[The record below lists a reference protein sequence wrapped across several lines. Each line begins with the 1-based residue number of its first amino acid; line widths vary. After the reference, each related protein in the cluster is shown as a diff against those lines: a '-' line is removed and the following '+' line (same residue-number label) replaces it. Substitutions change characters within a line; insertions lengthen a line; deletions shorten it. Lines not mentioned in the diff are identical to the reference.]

1 MNGFKWIDIKVKV
14 MEYWGA
20 NMEFLLLIVVAGLY
34 YIIYL
39 TAVMYSEKIVVLPI
53 IIYTIVF
60 VVIGITFIF
69 IGDSYDQ
76 LTNFNVILYMAS
88 LFYAWMAIRNLWNRP
103 LLLKYKNITDSSSG
117 IVNKSEYNSVESLRI
132 NIEIAKYKVIISLIV
147 AIVLTVLMTLKS
159 TPQITAETRDFSIS
173 FFILSL
179 FIIIIFAV
187 WDLIIR
193 VRKGAFAFVV
203 IRPIL
208 FSCWL
213 FILNMILS
221 RLL

>member
-1 MNGFKWIDIKVKV
+1 
-14 MEYWGA
+14 
-20 NMEFLLLIVVAGLY
+20 MEFLLLIVVAGLY

-53 IIYTIVF
+53 IIYAIVF
-60 VVIGITFIF
+60 VVIGITYIF
-69 IGDSYDQ
+69 IGDSYNQ
-76 LTNFNVILYMAS
+76 LTNFNVILYMGS
-88 LFYAWMAIRNLWNRP
+88 LFYVWMAFRNLWNRP

-132 NIEIAKYKVIISLIV
+132 NIEIAKYKGIISLIV

-159 TPQITAETRDFSIS
+159 TPQITAETRDLSIS

-179 FIIIIFAV
+179 FIIVIFAV

-193 VRKGAFAFVV
+193 IRKGTFAFVV
-203 IRPIL
+203 INLIF
-208 FSCWL
+208 FSSWL

>member
-1 MNGFKWIDIKVKV
+1 
-14 MEYWGA
+14 
-20 NMEFLLLIVVAGLY
+20 MEFLLLIVVAGLY

-53 IIYTIVF
+53 IIYAIVF
-60 VVIGITFIF
+60 VIIGITYIF

-76 LTNFNVILYMAS
+76 LTNFNVILYMGS

-132 NIEIAKYKVIISLIV
+132 NIEIAKYKGIISLIV

-159 TPQITAETRDFSIS
+159 TPQITAETRDLSIS

-193 VRKGAFAFVV
+193 IRKGTFAFVV
-203 IRPIL
+203 ISPL
-208 FSCWL
+208 FFNCWL
-213 FILNMILS
+213 FILNIILS

>member
-1 MNGFKWIDIKVKV
+1 
-14 MEYWGA
+14 
-20 NMEFLLLIVVAGLY
+20 MEFLLLIVVAGLY

-53 IIYTIVF
+53 IIYAIVF
-60 VVIGITFIF
+60 VIIGITYIF

-76 LTNFNVILYMAS
+76 LTNFNVILYMGS

-117 IVNKSEYNSVESLRI
+117 IVNKSEYNSFESLRI
-132 NIEIAKYKVIISLIV
+132 NIEIAKYKGIISLIV

-159 TPQITAETRDFSIS
+159 TPQITAETRDLSIS

-187 WDLIIR
+187 WDLFIR

>member
-1 MNGFKWIDIKVKV
+1 
-14 MEYWGA
+14 
-20 NMEFLLLIVVAGLY
+20 MEFLLLIVVAGLY

-53 IIYTIVF
+53 IIYAIVF
-60 VVIGITFIF
+60 VIIGITYIF

-76 LTNFNVILYMAS
+76 LTNFNVILYMGS

-132 NIEIAKYKVIISLIV
+132 NIEIAKYKGIISLIV

-159 TPQITAETRDFSIS
+159 TPQITAETRDLSIS

-193 VRKGAFAFVV
+193 IRKGTFAFVV
-203 IRPIL
+203 INLL
-208 FSCWL
+208 FFNCWL
-213 FILNMILS
+213 FILNIILS

>member
-1 MNGFKWIDIKVKV
+1 
-14 MEYWGA
+14 
-20 NMEFLLLIVVAGLY
+20 MEFLLLIVVAGLY

-39 TAVMYSEKIVVLPI
+39 TAVMYSERIVVLPI
-53 IIYTIVF
+53 IIYAIVF
-60 VVIGITFIF
+60 VVIGITYIF

-132 NIEIAKYKVIISLIV
+132 NIEIAKYKGIISLIV

-193 VRKGAFAFVV
+193 VRKGTFAFVV

>member
-1 MNGFKWIDIKVKV
+1 
-14 MEYWGA
+14 
-20 NMEFLLLIVVAGLY
+20 MEFLLLIVVAGLY

-39 TAVMYSEKIVVLPI
+39 TAVMYSERIVVLPI
-53 IIYTIVF
+53 IIYAIVF
-60 VVIGITFIF
+60 VVIGITYIF

-103 LLLKYKNITDSSSG
+103 LLLKYKNITDSLSG

-132 NIEIAKYKVIISLIV
+132 NIEIAKYKGIISLIV

-193 VRKGAFAFVV
+193 VRKGTFAFVV

>member
-1 MNGFKWIDIKVKV
+1 
-14 MEYWGA
+14 
-20 NMEFLLLIVVAGLY
+20 MEFLLLIVVAGLY

-53 IIYTIVF
+53 IIYAIVF
-60 VVIGITFIF
+60 VVIGITYIF

-76 LTNFNVILYMAS
+76 LTNFNVILYMGS
-88 LFYAWMAIRNLWNRP
+88 LFYAWMAFRNLWNRP

-117 IVNKSEYNSVESLRI
+117 IVNKSKYNSVESLRI
-132 NIEIAKYKVIISLIV
+132 NIEIAKYKGIISLIV

-159 TPQITAETRDFSIS
+159 TPQITAETRDLSIS
-173 FFILSL
+173 FFILGL

-193 VRKGAFAFVV
+193 VRKGTFAFVV

>member
-1 MNGFKWIDIKVKV
+1 
-14 MEYWGA
+14 
-20 NMEFLLLIVVAGLY
+20 MEFLLLIVVAGLY

-53 IIYTIVF
+53 IIYAIVF
-60 VVIGITFIF
+60 VIIGITYIF

-76 LTNFNVILYMAS
+76 LTNFNVILYMGS

-132 NIEIAKYKVIISLIV
+132 NIEIAKYKGIISLIV

-159 TPQITAETRDFSIS
+159 TPQITAETRDLSIS

-187 WDLIIR
+187 WDLFIR
-193 VRKGAFAFVV
+193 VRKGVFAFVV

>member
-1 MNGFKWIDIKVKV
+1 
-14 MEYWGA
+14 
-20 NMEFLLLIVVAGLY
+20 MEFLLLIVVAGLY

-53 IIYTIVF
+53 IIYAIVF
-60 VVIGITFIF
+60 VIIGITYIF

-76 LTNFNVILYMAS
+76 LTNFNVILYMGS

-132 NIEIAKYKVIISLIV
+132 NIEIAKYKGIISLIV

-159 TPQITAETRDFSIS
+159 TPQITAETRDLSIS

-187 WDLIIR
+187 WDLFIR
-193 VRKGAFAFVV
+193 VRKGALAFVV

>member
-1 MNGFKWIDIKVKV
+1 
-14 MEYWGA
+14 
-20 NMEFLLLIVVAGLY
+20 MEFLLLIVVAGLY

-53 IIYTIVF
+53 IIYAIVF
-60 VVIGITFIF
+60 VVIGITYIF

-76 LTNFNVILYMAS
+76 LTNFNVILYMGS

-132 NIEIAKYKVIISLIV
+132 NIEIAKYKGIISLIV

-159 TPQITAETRDFSIS
+159 TPQITAETRDLSIS

-179 FIIIIFAV
+179 FIIVIFAV

-193 VRKGAFAFVV
+193 VRKGAFTFVV

-213 FILNMILS
+213 FILNM
-221 RLL
+221 

>member
-1 MNGFKWIDIKVKV
+1 
-14 MEYWGA
+14 
-20 NMEFLLLIVVAGLY
+20 MEFLLLIVVAGLY

-39 TAVMYSEKIVVLPI
+39 TAVMYSERIVVLPI
-53 IIYTIVF
+53 IIYAVVF
-60 VVIGITFIF
+60 VVIGITYIF

-132 NIEIAKYKVIISLIV
+132 NIEIAKYKGIISLIV

-193 VRKGAFAFVV
+193 VRKGTFAFVV

>member
-1 MNGFKWIDIKVKV
+1 
-14 MEYWGA
+14 
-20 NMEFLLLIVVAGLY
+20 MEFLLLIVVAGLY

-53 IIYTIVF
+53 IIYAILF
-60 VVIGITFIF
+60 VIIGITYIF

-76 LTNFNVILYMAS
+76 LTNFNVILYMGS

-132 NIEIAKYKVIISLIV
+132 NIEIAKYKGIISLIV

-159 TPQITAETRDFSIS
+159 TPQITAETRDLSIS

-187 WDLIIR
+187 WDLFIR

-203 IRPIL
+203 IMPIL
-208 FSCWL
+208 FSCWI

>member
-1 MNGFKWIDIKVKV
+1 
-14 MEYWGA
+14 
-20 NMEFLLLIVVAGLY
+20 MEFLLLIVVAGLY

-53 IIYTIVF
+53 IIYAILF
-60 VVIGITFIF
+60 VIIGITYIF

-76 LTNFNVILYMAS
+76 LTNFNVILYMGS

-132 NIEIAKYKVIISLIV
+132 NIEIAKYKGIISLIV

-159 TPQITAETRDFSIS
+159 TPQITAETRDLSIS

-187 WDLIIR
+187 WDLFIR
-193 VRKGAFAFVV
+193 VRKGVFAFVV

-208 FSCWL
+208 FSCWI

>member
-1 MNGFKWIDIKVKV
+1 
-14 MEYWGA
+14 
-20 NMEFLLLIVVAGLY
+20 MEFLLLIVVAGLY

-53 IIYTIVF
+53 IIYAIVF
-60 VVIGITFIF
+60 VIIGITYIF

-132 NIEIAKYKVIISLIV
+132 NIEIAKYKGIISLIV

-203 IRPIL
+203 IRPIF

>member
-1 MNGFKWIDIKVKV
+1 
-14 MEYWGA
+14 
-20 NMEFLLLIVVAGLY
+20 MEFLLLIVVAGLY

-53 IIYTIVF
+53 IIYAILF
-60 VVIGITFIF
+60 VIIGITYIF

-76 LTNFNVILYMAS
+76 LTNFNVILYMGS

-132 NIEIAKYKVIISLIV
+132 NIEIAKYKGIISLIV

-159 TPQITAETRDFSIS
+159 TPQITAETRDLSIS

-187 WDLIIR
+187 WDLFIR
-193 VRKGAFAFVV
+193 VRTGAFAFVV

-208 FSCWL
+208 FSCWI

>member
-1 MNGFKWIDIKVKV
+1 
-14 MEYWGA
+14 
-20 NMEFLLLIVVAGLY
+20 MEFLLLIVVAGLY

-53 IIYTIVF
+53 IIYAIVF
-60 VVIGITFIF
+60 VVIGITYIF
-69 IGDSYDQ
+69 IGDSYNQ
-76 LTNFNVILYMAS
+76 LTNFNVILYMGS
-88 LFYAWMAIRNLWNRP
+88 LFYVWMAFRNLLNRP

-132 NIEIAKYKVIISLIV
+132 NIEIAKYKGIISLIV

-159 TPQITAETRDFSIS
+159 TPQITAETRDLSIS

-179 FIIIIFAV
+179 FIIVIFAV

>member
-1 MNGFKWIDIKVKV
+1 
-14 MEYWGA
+14 
-20 NMEFLLLIVVAGLY
+20 MEFLLLIVVAGLY

-53 IIYTIVF
+53 IIYSIVF
-60 VVIGITFIF
+60 VVIGITYIF

-76 LTNFNVILYMAS
+76 LTNFNVILYMGS

-132 NIEIAKYKVIISLIV
+132 NIEIAKYKGIISLIV

-159 TPQITAETRDFSIS
+159 TPQITAETRDLSIS

-179 FIIIIFAV
+179 FIIVIFAV

-193 VRKGAFAFVV
+193 VRKGAFTFVV

>member
-1 MNGFKWIDIKVKV
+1 
-14 MEYWGA
+14 
-20 NMEFLLLIVVAGLY
+20 MEFLLLIVVAGLY

-53 IIYTIVF
+53 IIYAILF
-60 VVIGITFIF
+60 VIIGITYIF

-76 LTNFNVILYMAS
+76 LTNFNVILYMGS

-132 NIEIAKYKVIISLIV
+132 NIEIAKYKGIISLIV
-147 AIVLTVLMTLKS
+147 TVLMTLKS
-159 TPQITAETRDFSIS
+159 TPQITAETRDLSIS

-187 WDLIIR
+187 WDLFIR

-208 FSCWL
+208 FSCWI

>member
-1 MNGFKWIDIKVKV
+1 
-14 MEYWGA
+14 
-20 NMEFLLLIVVAGLY
+20 MEFLLLIVVAGLY

-53 IIYTIVF
+53 IIYAIVF
-60 VVIGITFIF
+60 VVIGITYIF

-76 LTNFNVILYMAS
+76 LTNFNVILYMGS
-88 LFYAWMAIRNLWNRP
+88 LFYAWMDFRNLWNRP

-132 NIEIAKYKVIISLIV
+132 NIEIAKYKGIISLIV

-159 TPQITAETRDFSIS
+159 TPQITAETRDLSIS

-193 VRKGAFAFVV
+193 VRKGTFAFVV

>member
-1 MNGFKWIDIKVKV
+1 
-14 MEYWGA
+14 
-20 NMEFLLLIVVAGLY
+20 MEFLLLIVVAGLY

-53 IIYTIVF
+53 IIYAIVF
-60 VVIGITFIF
+60 VVIGITYIF

-76 LTNFNVILYMAS
+76 LTNFNVILYMGS

-103 LLLKYKNITDSSSG
+103 LLQKYKNIKDSSSG
-117 IVNKSEYNSVESLRI
+117 IVNKSEYNSVERLRI
-132 NIEIAKYKVIISLIV
+132 NIEIAKYKGVISLIV

-159 TPQITAETRDFSIS
+159 TPQITAETRDLSIS

-208 FSCWL
+208 FSSWL

-221 RLL
+221 

>member
-1 MNGFKWIDIKVKV
+1 
-14 MEYWGA
+14 
-20 NMEFLLLIVVAGLY
+20 MEFLLLIVVAGLY

-53 IIYTIVF
+53 IIYAIVF
-60 VVIGITFIF
+60 VIIGITYIF

-76 LTNFNVILYMAS
+76 LTNFNVILYMGS
-88 LFYAWMAIRNLWNRP
+88 LFYAWMVFRNLWNRP

-132 NIEIAKYKVIISLIV
+132 NIEIAKYKGIISLIV

-159 TPQITAETRDFSIS
+159 TPQITAETRDLSIS

-179 FIIIIFAV
+179 FIIVIFAV

>member
-1 MNGFKWIDIKVKV
+1 
-14 MEYWGA
+14 
-20 NMEFLLLIVVAGLY
+20 MEFLLLIVVAGLY

-53 IIYTIVF
+53 IIYAILF
-60 VVIGITFIF
+60 VIIGITYIF
-69 IGDSYDQ
+69 IGDNYDQ
-76 LTNFNVILYMAS
+76 LTNFNVILYMGS

-132 NIEIAKYKVIISLIV
+132 NIEIAKYKGIISLIV

-159 TPQITAETRDFSIS
+159 TPQITAETRDLSIS

-187 WDLIIR
+187 WDLFIR

-208 FSCWL
+208 LSCWI

>member
-1 MNGFKWIDIKVKV
+1 
-14 MEYWGA
+14 
-20 NMEFLLLIVVAGLY
+20 MEFLLLIVVAGLY

-39 TAVMYSEKIVVLPI
+39 TAVMYSERIVVLPI
-53 IIYTIVF
+53 IIYAIVF
-60 VVIGITFIF
+60 VVIGITYIF

-103 LLLKYKNITDSSSG
+103 LLLKFKNITDSSSG

-132 NIEIAKYKVIISLIV
+132 NIEIAKYKGIISLIV

-159 TPQITAETRDFSIS
+159 TPQITAETRDLSIS
-173 FFILSL
+173 FFILNL

-193 VRKGAFAFVV
+193 VRKGTFAFVV

>member
-1 MNGFKWIDIKVKV
+1 
-14 MEYWGA
+14 
-20 NMEFLLLIVVAGLY
+20 MEFLLLIVVAGLY

-53 IIYTIVF
+53 IIYAIVF
-60 VVIGITFIF
+60 VIIGITYIF

-76 LTNFNVILYMAS
+76 LTNFNVILYMGS

-132 NIEIAKYKVIISLIV
+132 NIEIAKYKGIISLIV

-159 TPQITAETRDFSIS
+159 TPQITAETRDLSIS

-187 WDLIIR
+187 WDLFIR

-208 FSCWL
+208 FNCWL
-213 FILNMILS
+213 FILNIILS

>member
-1 MNGFKWIDIKVKV
+1 
-14 MEYWGA
+14 
-20 NMEFLLLIVVAGLY
+20 MEFLLLIVVAGLY

-53 IIYTIVF
+53 IIYAIVF
-60 VVIGITFIF
+60 VVIGITYIF
-69 IGDSYDQ
+69 IGDSYNQ
-76 LTNFNVILYMAS
+76 LTNFNVILYMGS
-88 LFYAWMAIRNLWNRP
+88 LFYVWMTFRNLWNRP

-132 NIEIAKYKVIISLIV
+132 NIEIAKYKGIISLIV

-159 TPQITAETRDFSIS
+159 TPQITAETRDLSIS

-179 FIIIIFAV
+179 FIIVIFAV

>member
-1 MNGFKWIDIKVKV
+1 
-14 MEYWGA
+14 
-20 NMEFLLLIVVAGLY
+20 MEFLLLIVVAGLY

-53 IIYTIVF
+53 IIYAIVF
-60 VVIGITFIF
+60 VIIGITYIF

-76 LTNFNVILYMAS
+76 LTNFNVILYMGS

-132 NIEIAKYKVIISLIV
+132 NIEIAKYKGIISLIV

-159 TPQITAETRDFSIS
+159 TPQITAETRGLSIS

-187 WDLIIR
+187 WDLFIR

>member
-1 MNGFKWIDIKVKV
+1 
-14 MEYWGA
+14 
-20 NMEFLLLIVVAGLY
+20 MEFLLLIVVAGLY

-53 IIYTIVF
+53 IIYAIVF
-60 VVIGITFIF
+60 VVIGITYIF
-69 IGDSYDQ
+69 IGDSYNQ
-76 LTNFNVILYMAS
+76 LTNFNVILYMGS
-88 LFYAWMAIRNLWNRP
+88 LFYVWMAFRNLWNRP

-132 NIEIAKYKVIISLIV
+132 NIEIAKYKGIISLIV

-159 TPQITAETRDFSIS
+159 TPQITAETRDLSIS

-179 FIIIIFAV
+179 FIIVIFAV

-208 FSCWL
+208 FICWL

>member
-1 MNGFKWIDIKVKV
+1 
-14 MEYWGA
+14 
-20 NMEFLLLIVVAGLY
+20 MEFLLLIVVAGLY

-53 IIYTIVF
+53 IIYAIVF
-60 VVIGITFIF
+60 VIIGITYIF

-76 LTNFNVILYMAS
+76 LTNFNVILYMGS

-132 NIEIAKYKVIISLIV
+132 NIEIAKYKGIISLIV

-159 TPQITAETRDFSIS
+159 TPQITAETRDLSIS

-187 WDLIIR
+187 WDLFIR
-193 VRKGAFAFVV
+193 VRKGTFAFVV
-203 IRPIL
+203 INLL
-208 FSCWL
+208 FFNCWL
-213 FILNMILS
+213 FILNIILS

>member
-1 MNGFKWIDIKVKV
+1 
-14 MEYWGA
+14 
-20 NMEFLLLIVVAGLY
+20 MEFLLLIVVAGLY

-39 TAVMYSEKIVVLPI
+39 TAVMYSERIVVLPI
-53 IIYTIVF
+53 IIYAIVF
-60 VVIGITFIF
+60 VVIGITYIF

-132 NIEIAKYKVIISLIV
+132 NIEIAKYKGIISLIV

-193 VRKGAFAFVV
+193 VRKGTFAFVV
-203 IRPIL
+203 INLIF

>member
-1 MNGFKWIDIKVKV
+1 
-14 MEYWGA
+14 
-20 NMEFLLLIVVAGLY
+20 MEFLLLIVVAGLY

-39 TAVMYSEKIVVLPI
+39 TAVMCSERIVVLPI
-53 IIYTIVF
+53 IIYAIVF
-60 VVIGITFIF
+60 VVIGITYIF

-103 LLLKYKNITDSSSG
+103 LLLKYKNITDSLSG

-132 NIEIAKYKVIISLIV
+132 NIEIAKYKGIISLIV

-193 VRKGAFAFVV
+193 VRKGTFAFVV

>member
-1 MNGFKWIDIKVKV
+1 M
-14 MEYWGA
+14 
-20 NMEFLLLIVVAGLY
+20 
-34 YIIYL
+34 
-39 TAVMYSEKIVVLPI
+39 PI
-53 IIYTIVF
+53 IIYAIAV
-60 VVIGITFIF
+60 VVIGITYIF

-76 LTNFNVILYMAS
+76 LTNFNVILYMGS
-88 LFYAWMAIRNLWNRP
+88 LFYAWMAFRNLWNRP

-132 NIEIAKYKVIISLIV
+132 NIEIAKYKGIISLIV
-147 AIVLTVLMTLKS
+147 GIVLTVLMTLKS
-159 TPQITAETRDFSIS
+159 TPQITAETRDLSIS

-179 FIIIIFAV
+179 FIIIIFVV

-208 FSCWL
+208 LSCWL
-213 FILNMILS
+213 FILI
-221 RLL
+221 

>member
-1 MNGFKWIDIKVKV
+1 
-14 MEYWGA
+14 
-20 NMEFLLLIVVAGLY
+20 MEFLLLIVVAGLY

-53 IIYTIVF
+53 IIYAILF
-60 VVIGITFIF
+60 VIIGITYIF

-76 LTNFNVILYMAS
+76 LTNFNVILYMGS

-103 LLLKYKNITDSSSG
+103 LLLKYKNITDSLSG

-132 NIEIAKYKVIISLIV
+132 NIEIAKYKGIISLIV

-159 TPQITAETRDFSIS
+159 TPQITEETRDLSIS

-179 FIIIIFAV
+179 FIIVIFAV

>member
-1 MNGFKWIDIKVKV
+1 
-14 MEYWGA
+14 
-20 NMEFLLLIVVAGLY
+20 MEFLLLIVVAGLY
-34 YIIYL
+34 YILYL

-53 IIYTIVF
+53 IIYAILF
-60 VVIGITFIF
+60 VIIGITYIF

-76 LTNFNVILYMAS
+76 LTNFNVILYMGS

-103 LLLKYKNITDSSSG
+103 LLLKYKNITDSLSG

-132 NIEIAKYKVIISLIV
+132 NIEIAKYKGIISLIV

-159 TPQITAETRDFSIS
+159 TPQITAETRDLSIS

-179 FIIIIFAV
+179 FIIVIFAV

>member
-1 MNGFKWIDIKVKV
+1 
-14 MEYWGA
+14 
-20 NMEFLLLIVVAGLY
+20 MEFLLLIVVAGLY

-53 IIYTIVF
+53 IIYAIVF
-60 VVIGITFIF
+60 VVIGITYIF

-76 LTNFNVILYMAS
+76 LTNFNVTLYMGS

-132 NIEIAKYKVIISLIV
+132 NIEIAKYKGIISLIV

-159 TPQITAETRDFSIS
+159 TPQITAETRDLSIS

-179 FIIIIFAV
+179 FIIVIFAV

-193 VRKGAFAFVV
+193 VRKGAFTFVV

>member
-1 MNGFKWIDIKVKV
+1 
-14 MEYWGA
+14 
-20 NMEFLLLIVVAGLY
+20 MEFLLLIVVAGLY

-53 IIYTIVF
+53 IIYAIVF
-60 VVIGITFIF
+60 VVIGITYIF

-76 LTNFNVILYMAS
+76 LTNFNVILYMGS
-88 LFYAWMAIRNLWNRP
+88 LFYACMAFRNLWNRP

-132 NIEIAKYKVIISLIV
+132 NIEIAKYKGIISLIV

-159 TPQITAETRDFSIS
+159 TPQITAETRDLSIS

-221 RLL
+221 RLV